1 MLSKNSL
8 RAELSGSTIASAAG
22 QLAIGHTPIL
32 LLCRQLIAAGIDPAT
47 PLEAWRGPTL
57 CIRVASIGAGA
68 RLTVDEHGDGIKFA
82 RWKAFGSAAGSPRI
96 AANQAAG
103 P

>member
-22 QLAIGHTPIL
+22 QLAIGNTPIL

-47 PLEAWRGPTL
+47 SLEAWRGPTL
-57 CIRVASIGAGA
+57 CLRIRSIGAGA
-68 RLTVDEHGDGIKFA
+68 KLTVDEHNGTRFA
-82 RWKAFGSAAGSPRI
+82 KWKPWRRSAGAARI
-96 AANQAAG
+96 AANQAAA